1 MLEENKA
8 LIQRFVE
15 EAFNKGNV
23 DVANEVYSPTLVSHE
38 PTGPEERSP
47 EYVKNFVNMY
57 LIAFPDGRTTME
69 DLVAEGDKVAYRW
82 TYRGTHQG
90 ELMGIPTTGREVTI
104 TGITIDR
111 ISGAKIEEEWNNFD
125 QLGMLQQLSLVP
137 APGEAAGSNGDRP

>member
-1 MLEENKA
+1 MSEENKA

-23 DVANEVYSPTLVSHE
+23 DVSDEVYSPTFVSHE
-38 PTGPEERSP
+38 PTGPVERSP
-47 EYVKNFVNMY
+47 EYVKNFVNTY
-57 LIAFPDGRTTME
+57 LSAFPDGRTTIE
-69 DLVAEGDKVAYRW
+69 DMVAEGERMAYRW

-90 ELMGIPTTGREVTI
+90 ELMGVPPTGREVRV

-125 QLGMLQQLSLVP
+125 QLGLLQQLGVVP
-137 APGEAAGSNGDRP
+137 TPGAAGG